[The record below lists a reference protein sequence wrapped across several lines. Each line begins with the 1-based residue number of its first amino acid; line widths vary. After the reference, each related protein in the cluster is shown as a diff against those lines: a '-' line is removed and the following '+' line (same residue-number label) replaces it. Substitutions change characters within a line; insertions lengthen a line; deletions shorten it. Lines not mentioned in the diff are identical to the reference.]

1 MTADASY
8 LSHVWA
14 FALIDQLVELGVR
27 HYFVAPGSRSTPL
40 TLAAARHPG
49 ATAHVHF
56 DERGTA
62 YMALGAGRAAATPAA
77 WITTPGAAAAH
88 EVPALVEADRDG
100 AATPAL

>member
-49 ATAHVHF
+49 ATVHVHIA
-56 DERGTA
+56 EPGTA
-62 YMALGAGRAAATPAA
+62 YMALGARRAPGTPAA
-77 WITTPGAAAAH
+77 WITTSG
-88 EVPALVEADRDG
+88 PAVANGFPAGVEADVG
-100 AATPAL
+100 AMPSFM